1 MILLQQD
8 FIDLVTFIVVF
19 IFGMQSLRCQG
30 AVKVFSLG
38 IKYSTKQAGS
48 TRLQVR
54 CMSSTPVRD
63 VIQKKLSE
71 GLNPKFLNIMD
82 ESSKHSGH
90 AAMKNF
96 DSPSGE
102 THFRIQ
108 IVSQEFEG
116 QNTVKRHRIV
126 YGLLSE
132 ELKGPVHALSLETK
146 TPEEHSQ

>member
-48 TRLQVR
+48 TRL
-54 CMSSTPVRD
+54 
-63 VIQKKLSE
+63 QKKLSE